1 MPSETHVR
9 PLSLSLHNLT
19 LQRVNGPPSPQPSFW
34 IPLPRIHERK
44 KWEEKHSGDIIPWA
58 PGYRSDLSPTSI
70 IFRLHLDTKGRIGF
84 LGRNWAS
91 PFLPG
96 LNPAVPWGNWLLAP
110 ELSDWLA
117 KEGGAGAGS
126 KLLMEPQY
134 PLVSSPGRGRGKGGL
149 NCRGKG
155 EPFLSTGCSLRAHIS
170 PESGGVLGQGLHNA
184 GYFHPDVLCHHRPGH
199 SVLHYLSAL
208 GTRNGGVEPTDQGG
222 RMKLTGRAS
231 CLLTHR

>member
-1 MPSETHVR
+1 MRRKALRRYHSLGTWIQVR
-9 PLSLSLHNLT
+9 SLPYFHNIQTPFRYKGWDWVPGEKLSLSISAWSKSSSSLVT
-19 LQRVNGPPSPQPSFW
+19 
-34 IPLPRIHERK
+34 
-44 KWEEKHSGDIIPWA
+44 
-58 PGYRSDLSPTSI
+58 
-70 IFRLHLDTKGRIGF
+70 
-84 LGRNWAS
+84 
-91 PFLPG
+91 
-96 LNPAVPWGNWLLAP
+96 AP

-117 KEGGAGAGS
+117 KEGGAGADS
-126 KLLMEPQY
+126 KLPMEPQY
-134 PLVSSPGRGRGKGGL
+134 PLVSSPGRGRGKGRL
-149 NCRGKG
+149 SCRGKG

-208 GTRNGGVEPTDQGG
+208 GTRNGGVEPADQGG